1 MKRYLYAWIAAA
13 AFLALLVVSAVLVMA
28 ARGGVSEQRQ
38 AIAKLLEGGNRRVKE
53 GLDKRSVTPAAGA
66 EAAASLE
73 QARRRLDDDGEFDP
87 KSLRSVAAHLDAGED
102 QLVDLAISLSASK
115 DKFQIAIGAT
125 LVCVAGC
132 VISGI
137 LGIVLRRKKV
147 QAPHFAMSQEG
158 SDYLTRASQD
168 KASASEAKATD
179 SLSDPEKE

>member
-13 AFLALLVVSAVLVMA
+13 AFLALLIVSAVLVMA

-38 AIAKLLEGGNRRVKE
+38 AIAKMLEGGNRRVKE
-53 GLDKRSVTPAAGA
+53 GLDKRTVAPAAGA

-87 KSLRSVAAHLDAGED
+87 KSLHSVAAYLDAGED
-102 QLVDLAISLSASK
+102 QLGDLATSLSAAK

-132 VISGI
+132 VISSI
-137 LGIVLRRKKV
+137 LGILWRRKK
-147 QAPHFAMSQEG
+147 AERPHFTMSREG

-168 KASASEAKATD
+168 KASASEHKATD
-179 SLSDPEKE
+179 HLSDLEKE